1 MKKVINI
8 NTHKLFTDITDTVDA
23 MARDWAKSGLV
34 HIYSAH
40 TTSCVR
46 VLENEIL
53 SFVDIRFWLDKYTP
67 KDKPENRFS
76 IMGAK
81 MLAAA
86 DDIAQ
91 FWDRDANPDMAGAS
105 MEGFQEFMVK
115 PDREDKIRARLEK
128 ERARIHG
135 AL

>member
-1 MKKVINI
+1 MHIPAGAKNVEDAKKFLAFMSNA
-8 NTHKLFTDITDTVDA
+8 DA
-23 MARDWAKSGLV
+23 AGEWAKIAGM
-34 HIYSAH
+34 
-40 TTSCVR
+40 
-46 VLENEIL
+46 L
-53 SFVDIRFWLDKYTP
+53 SPNKNAP
-67 KDKPENRFS
+67 KPENRFS

-91 FWDRDANPDMAGAS
+91 FWDRDSNPDMASAA

>member
-1 MKKVINI
+1 MLSPNKNADK
-8 NTHKLFTDITDTVDA
+8 
-23 MARDWAKSGLV
+23 
-34 HIYSAH
+34 
-40 TTSCVR
+40 TT
-46 VLENEIL
+46 
-53 SFVDIRFWLDKYTP
+53 
-67 KDKPENRFS
+67 NRFS
-76 IMGAK
+76 VMGAK

-91 FWDRDANPDMAGAS
+91 FWDRDANPDMASAS

>member
-1 MKKVINI
+1 MSNAEAAT
-8 NTHKLFTDITDTVDA
+8 N
-23 MARDWAKSGLV
+23 WAKMAGM
-34 HIYSAH
+34 
-40 TTSCVR
+40 
-46 VLENEIL
+46 L
-53 SFVDIRFWLDKYTP
+53 SPNKNA
-67 KDKPENRFS
+67 DKPENRFS

-91 FWDRDANPDMAGAS
+91 FWDRDANPDMAGAA

-115 PDREDKIRARLEK
+115 TDREDKIRARLEK

>member
-1 MKKVINI
+1 MDFFQFPTIYQGVGVAEDAP
-8 NTHKLFTDITDTVDA
+8 TDIMFIPKGAKNVEDA
-23 MARDWAKSGLV
+23 KKFLAFMSNAQAAGEWAKIAGM
-34 HIYSAH
+34 
-40 TTSCVR
+40 
-46 VLENEIL
+46 L
-53 SFVDIRFWLDKYTP
+53 SPNKNAP
-67 KDKPENRFS
+67 KPENRFS

-81 MLAAA
+81 MLAEA

-91 FWDRDANPDMAGAS
+91 FWDRDANPDMASAS